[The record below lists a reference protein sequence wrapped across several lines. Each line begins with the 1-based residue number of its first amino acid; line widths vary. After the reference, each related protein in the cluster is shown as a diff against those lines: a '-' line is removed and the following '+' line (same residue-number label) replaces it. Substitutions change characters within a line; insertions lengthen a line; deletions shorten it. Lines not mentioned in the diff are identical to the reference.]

1 MILPTW
7 TSVGARRQQ
16 LRDGAVGSGS
26 SSGAGRTSCPGEDAS
41 SRIVTPITM
50 LGQGISHDS
59 EHSFL

>member
-41 SRIVTPITM
+41 SRIVSPNTI

-59 EHSFL
+59 EHNFL